1 MSESKQQRDIA
12 ASPDPIERILQW
24 SQQAKEYE
32 TVSWDHMPEI
42 DLYMDQVITYMDK
55 QLRLFQVKEN
65 SKLLTSS
72 MINNFVKDG
81 LLPRPDHKKYS
92 REHLAGLL
100 IICMLK
106 QVLSI
111 SDISALSQELSLE
124 SSPEQLHSIF
134 CSIEKSA
141 LQEVCERVE
150 NTAPQGE
157 SQLKQLAFTLS
168 IEATARRAVAERILG
183 ELNPAKK
190 EGKAK

>member
-72 MINNFVKDG
+72 MINNYVKDG